1 MSQGFVPWD
10 VFLIGTVLGFLI
22 GVAITTYEFK
32 RENDTLKKA
41 LFSAQA
47 EVTNLSIPPK
57 KAEYVIYVP

>member
-10 VFLIGTVLGFLI
+10 VFLIGAVLGFLI

-32 RENDTLKKA
+32 RENDNLKKA

-47 EVTNLSIPPK
+47 EVTRLSIPPK
-57 KAEYVIYVP
+57 KASK